1 LPWLDSTARAS
12 PRAERSARELLT
24 SIYPSFRIYRGR
36 SHVKICKKLTAAS
49 REEGMQAN
57 PHTDHLS
64 GKGAAEPSAAI
75 SKLPEYAYRAAI
87 LLAMMLLLWTVV

>member
-1 LPWLDSTARAS
+1 M
-12 PRAERSARELLT
+12 
-24 SIYPSFRIYRGR
+24 
-36 SHVKICKKLTAAS
+36 H
-49 REEGMQAN
+49 AN